1 MFSKKLT
8 ATLLLITIEIFA
20 QNKAT
25 ISKVLTTIQPNNI
38 QANMTFLADD
48 LLQGRQP
55 GTNGFALAS
64 KYIASEM
71 QSIGLKSVENN
82 GSYIQKVHLLK
93 GIVNK
98 LENQFIV
105 KTGNR
110 EEVLISDIDYQLRPN
125 LNHSISEIEAPLM
138 FLGYGV
144 SAPELGYDDYKNID
158 VKNKIVVVFNQAP
171 SQFANNERA
180 YFGRLDTKTQIA
192 LEHGAIGIITIEKS
206 DLTVKSWNEIARR
219 LEQGSVKWLNRENK
233 PNNAFE
239 KIKISATVQSAF
251 AEKLFTKANKK
262 IQEVLNQI
270 KSGTPQSF
278 DLKTEAKIKVVTNIY
293 PVETN
298 NLIGIIP
305 GTDPVLKNEYIVYAS
320 HFDHFGVSKPVNG
333 DSIYNG
339 AHDNAAGVSILL
351 EIART
356 YSKLT
361 VKPKRSI
368 VFAFVTGE
376 EMGLLGSDYFVN
388 NSALKDKIIAN
399 ISMDMPFI
407 FHPVIDIVPYG
418 AQHSSLNTIVQAAA
432 KTLKIKVSPDP
443 IPEEGVFMRSDHF
456 SFVKKGIPALFI
468 KSGFMTTT
476 TDTVNREITDKAWRA
491 TIYHT
496 PQDDM
501 SQEFDFNAAV
511 SHVKINFLI
520 GLLTANAIEKPRWNN
535 GDFFGEK
542 FGKKETLLPK

>member
-251 AEKLFTKANKK
+251 AEKLFAKANKK

-293 PVETN
+293 PVESN

-320 HFDHFGVSKPVNG
+320 HFDHFGVSKPING

-356 YSKLT
+356 YSKLN

>member
-251 AEKLFTKANKK
+251 AEKLFAKANKK

-293 PVETN
+293 PVESN